1 MRFAGTNLIIHEMP
15 EKAEG
20 MSRQSLAVRGF
31 ARFNGKKGG
40 KSDDT
45 RTV

>member
-1 MRFAGTNLIIHEMP
+1 MTENAKSKKPQSRAGI
-15 EKAEG
+15 
-20 MSRQSLAVRGF
+20 GF

>member
-1 MRFAGTNLIIHEMP
+1 MGFSGTNLIMDEMP

-20 MSRQSLAVRGF
+20 MSRQSLAVSGF
-31 ARFNGKKGG
+31 ARFNGKNRG

-45 RTV
+45 RME